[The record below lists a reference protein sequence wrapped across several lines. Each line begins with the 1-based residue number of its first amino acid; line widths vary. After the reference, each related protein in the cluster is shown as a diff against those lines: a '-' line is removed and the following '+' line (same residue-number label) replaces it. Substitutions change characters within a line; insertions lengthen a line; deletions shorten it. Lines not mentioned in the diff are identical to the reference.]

1 MQNLE
6 KIEEVSSMTI
16 YRVKNPEKV
25 YEVLKKLK
33 LESKYFAILINGKK
47 VLLVDDVYT
56 TGATI
61 QECAKVL
68 KKFNAESV
76 VGFSIARG

>member
-47 VLLVDDVYT
+47 VKPTDIVEENDEILILPR
-56 TGATI
+56 
-61 QECAKVL
+61 
-68 KKFNAESV
+68 
-76 VGFSIARG
+76 IAGGK